1 MAHFNVPI
9 VPLTTTPQQQQQ
21 QCQRFH
27 VRYQGVEEEDKT
39 GVFVDSQAPLS
50 SQHFPLSL
58 SLLFPTRIEQSGI
71 LLHQTLWRINF
82 YLIYFGLTRSKGLHP
97 IVL

>member
-9 VPLTTTPQQQQQ
+9 VPLTTTQQQQQ

-27 VRYQGVEEEDKT
+27 VRYQGVKEEDKK
-39 GVFVDSQAPLS
+39 GLFVDSQAPLS

-58 SLLFPTRIEQSGI
+58 SPSPLSHPNRAKWNIATPN
-71 LLHQTLWRINF
+71 TLA
-82 YLIYFGLTRSKGLHP
+82 H
-97 IVL
+97 